1 MISRAGL
8 AKTKTQ
14 TCASNAGTGA
24 AKTLRKATKPR
35 LSARGAKATGPTS
48 DFHDVTGHDVAG
60 LDPLHCLPVLPVHFA
75 HLGLVLL
82 ERLDGI
88 FSIAFLLRLERNSY
102 QAFLRCTNNVRA
114 ACARASDSGG
124 PMDQCIFVQSSPPER
139 LIHSQIFPLQ
149 LLIALFSS
157 SSGHSTT
164 IFGCVLTTI
173 AVEQSVH

>member
-8 AKTKTQ
+8 TKTKTQ

-24 AKTLRKATKPR
+24 AKTPRKATKPR

-60 LDPLHCLPVLPVHFA
+60 LDPLHRLPVLPVHLA

-102 QAFLRCTNNVRA
+102 QAFLRRTDDVRA
-114 ACARASDSGG
+114 ACARASDPAG
-124 PMDQCIFVQSSPPER
+124 PTDRCIFVRSAPPER
-139 LIHSQIFPLQ
+139 LIRSQTFPLQ
-149 LLIALFSS
+149 PLIALFRS

-164 IFGCVLTTI
+164 IFGCV
-173 AVEQSVH
+173 